1 MRVMSKTCC
10 SSEEEPVLIQKNRR
24 EADSGCCGSDHS
36 HDNGHSHGEAATQG
50 PGIFRMFLPALL
62 SLILLLSALA
72 LDHMVPQSWFQGWPK
87 IIWYVL
93 AYLPVGLPVIRDAIN
108 SIRYSDFFSEFFLM
122 SLATF
127 GAFAIGEYPEAVA
140 VMLFYSVG
148 EAIQGL
154 AVRRARGNIKSLLD
168 QRPDQVTVRRE
179 NKTVVLRAEE
189 AKI

>member
-1 MRVMSKTCC
+1 FKVMSKTCC
-10 SSEEEPVLIQKNRR
+10 SSEEEPVLIQKNKR
-24 EADSGCCGSDHS
+24 ETDSGCCGSDHS
-36 HDNGHSHGEAATQG
+36 HDGHSHGDSDSHG
-50 PGIFRMFLPALL
+50 PGIFRMFLPAIL
-62 SLILLLSALA
+62 SLVLLLSALA
-72 LDHMVPQSWFQGWPK
+72 LDHLVTQSWFQGWPR

-148 EAIQGL
+148 EAIQG
-154 AVRRARGNIKSLLD
+154 
-168 QRPDQVTVRRE
+168 
-179 NKTVVLRAEE
+179 
-189 AKI
+189 